1 MKNKIIIRLLI
12 AGIVI
17 LVIAL
22 IATIIVYFTT
32 DLLKPANQLFSKYFQ
47 KDLANLEEMVDIS
60 SEDAYIQ
67 FLQGNNY
74 NDNTTIALSYKN
86 SVEVPENF
94 NITVEGSTDNQNKNS
109 YRKINVKYGEN
120 AEITNI
126 EYLQENNLYGLLFP
140 GVIGPFATVDLTDKE
155 AAVNKL
161 HIDQKQYTDIINKY
175 KISDII
181 KALKDK
187 KQSVIQ
193 VINNHKASLDSKQ
206 FSKRR
211 NKIITLSN
219 GESAETNEYSLKLS
233 SDQTKKLFRDIAK
246 ELEDEELIEIINTSY
261 REFPTS
267 SITIYVQEDKTVRT
281 VLEFDNRT
289 IKIDLYQ
296 NQLYAEYEEKAEEQV
311 LQAKLTIT
319 KQDQNKKISY
329 EDSRNNIINAEILTA
344 LTTTGAEAN
353 LKFSVQTEAIKGI
366 DVAVQQKLEQSDN
379 IQIEKKFENTSKIL
393 LTDLE
398 SSALNK
404 ALSQLIARI
413 NANLQ
418 TVQNNNIN
426 SQLLNIVIEFN
437 SQLKKKYEELQDSKE
452 NRYNNQF
459 LLYQGNNVEKN
470 IVYNLMD
477 VVGKNI
483 KDYRVNEK
491 NELKIYLQEGNV
503 NEAKTKELKEI
514 VKNARSNYN
523 INFEFDSNGKV
534 SIILLRLYE
543 KQN

>member
-1 MKNKIIIRLLI
+1 
-12 AGIVI
+12 
-17 LVIAL
+17 
-22 IATIIVYFTT
+22 
-32 DLLKPANQLFSKYFQ
+32 
-47 KDLANLEEMVDIS
+47 MVDIS